1 MPQPLQSTPRPAPQ
15 LHPNKLR
22 KTTTS
27 SSVRPAA
34 AAAALALLL
43 FSATPA
49 LAAPGRSEEELAG
62 TLHSA
67 FAALWERVA
76 AVPGVVVG
84 VWEAVG
90 AYIDPN
96 GSATP
101 PPGEIGAYIDPNG
114 TPGP

>member
-1 MPQPLQSTPRPAPQ
+1 MPQTLRSTPRPAPQ
-15 LHPNKLR
+15 LHSKKLR
-22 KTTTS
+22 KATTCST
-27 SSVRPAA
+27 RHAT

-43 FSATPA
+43 LSATPA
-49 LAAPGRSEEELAG
+49 LAAPGRSEELAE
-62 TLHSA
+62 TMHSA

-76 AVPGVVVG
+76 AVPGVFVG
-84 VWEAVG
+84 LWEEIG

-101 PPGEIGAYIDPNG
+101 PPAEIGAYIDPNG